1 MADTQPPTSPNAGGQ
16 KTGGPRPPNRHQ
28 QLNKL
33 YALPAPLRTFPL
45 PTLVPHNPL
54 SLFHI
59 LFVWLSQTIKTPSTH
74 FDPLYQGWFSPETRS
89 VHVTDQ
95 RAIRG
100 LWEQGF
106 YGKGSLSR
114 SEPSWHNRDKTGT
127 GTKKK
132 TTSEETTRQRR
143 AERQKTKWER
153 ARKERE
159 AIDQTLS
166 EEAEAALEQEVQM
179 DEAQSVFSDSLS
191 DTNTIIAETEKS
203 PSQSWIFVAPVDPLK
218 LLALPNSNAD
228 ILAMNSRVSL
238 ASSVVTSFVDI
249 RSSHASP
256 VGPLELLALPD
267 KLTASYAQPEDI
279 PYANGHPSPTS
290 TKLDSNINGKA
301 NGLGLANLT
310 IDDNEVVGG
319 SETNEDTA
327 EGSTHSEDTV
337 ETTSTTP
344 TSAMANGDLTTPKM
358 KRQKSVRFSPTVE
371 RNTFIQSEPP
381 SPQHGKVESPVEEEV
396 PLVIKQ
402 QEHTQLTLEEAFFL
416 SYGLGALQILDP
428 NTAAP
433 IPKQDLFKL
442 FRQTSHFPPTPNP
455 TLAPDD
461 PFMMNYVVYHHY
473 RSLGWVPRSGVKFSV
488 DLMLYIRGPVFTHAE
503 FGVLILPSYSDPYW
517 SSTAPLQAY
526 VKAKESRT
534 WAWISCINRV
544 ITQVKKTLILTYVD
558 VPPPLEKDVEEAMGV
573 DGILARYKVREIV
586 MKRWI
591 ANRSRD

>member
-1 MADTQPPTSPNAGGQ
+1 MADTTQPPPPANAGN
-16 KTGGPRPPNRHQ
+16 KAGPRPPNRHQ

-45 PTLVPHNPL
+45 PTLIPHNPL

-114 SEPSWHNRDKTGT
+114 SEPSWQNRDKTGT

-132 TTSEETTRQRR
+132 TSEEMTRQRR

-166 EEAEAALEQEVQM
+166 EEAEAALEQDVHI

-191 DTNTIIAETEKS
+191 DTNTVMPETEKS

-218 LLALPNSNAD
+218 LLALPNSTAD
-228 ILAMNSRVSL
+228 LLAMRSQVSL
-238 ASSVVTSFVDI
+238 VPSVASSFVDI
-249 RSSHASP
+249 KTSHASP
-256 VGPLELLALPD
+256 IGPLELLALPD
-267 KLTASYAQPEDI
+267 RLTASYAQLAEGLPHI
-279 PYANGHPSPTS
+279 NSQVSSTS
-290 TKLDSNINGKA
+290 AELDSKINGKA
-301 NGLGLANLT
+301 TGLGLENLM
-310 IDDNEVVGG
+310 IDDHEVVGG

-344 TSAMANGDLTTPKM
+344 TSAMANGDSSTPKM

-381 SPQHGKVESPVEEEV
+381 SPQHGKVGTPVGEEV
-396 PLVIKQ
+396 PLVIKE

-416 SYGLGALQILDP
+416 SYGLGALEILDP
-428 NTAAP
+428 NTKAP
-433 IPKQDLFKL
+433 IPKQNLFKL

-503 FGVLILPSYSDPYW
+503 FAVLILPSYSDPYW
-517 SSTAPLQAY
+517 SSTASLQAY
-526 VKAKESRT
+526 VKSKESRT
-534 WAWISCINRV
+534 WAWMSCINRV

-558 VPPPLEKDVEEAMGV
+558 VPPPLEKDVEEKIGV
-573 DGILARYKVREIV
+573 DAILGRYKVREVV
-586 MKRWI
+586 MKRWLS
-591 ANRSRD
+591 NRSRD